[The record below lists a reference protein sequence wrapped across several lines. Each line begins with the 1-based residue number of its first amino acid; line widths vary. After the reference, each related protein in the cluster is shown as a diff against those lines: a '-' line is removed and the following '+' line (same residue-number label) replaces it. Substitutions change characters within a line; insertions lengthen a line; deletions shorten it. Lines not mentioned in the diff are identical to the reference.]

1 MQMTSEHVCQLQSDK
16 MDCQAGQNRCPLAT
30 PDGGFDDE
38 LGDRPY
44 RCHVCH
50 VGFKLKVLIA
60 NIDFLLSR
68 DAMLE
73 RDIGIG
79 GVSYGP
85 SHACMLVSSFYCIL
99 FIVVCYLFSLTFI
112 SIIICSIHYI

>member
-1 MQMTSEHVCQLQSDK
+1 MSKCLWLVTCVVRKKIVAPRGGGGRQVRQCLYPPLIECECMWMQMTSEHVCQLQSDK

-60 NIDFLLSR
+60 NIDF
-68 DAMLE
+68 
-73 RDIGIG
+73 
-79 GVSYGP
+79 
-85 SHACMLVSSFYCIL
+85 
-99 FIVVCYLFSLTFI
+99 VVVARRYARA
-112 SIIICSIHYI
+112 